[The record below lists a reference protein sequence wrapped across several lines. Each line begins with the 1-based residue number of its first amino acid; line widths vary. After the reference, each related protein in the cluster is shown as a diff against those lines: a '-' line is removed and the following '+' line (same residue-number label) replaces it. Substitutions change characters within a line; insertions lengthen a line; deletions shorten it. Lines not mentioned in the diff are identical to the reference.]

1 MNTSTPRV
9 PKQSIRFTTALRVC
23 AVGFLALASV
33 VGAAV
38 APRASYVVQDL
49 GVLSGDATSGAWGV
63 NASGDVVGWSTGK
76 QGSRAFVYTDKA
88 GMIALPS
95 LIQSTS
101 GSSSFARDINDY
113 GEIVGTSGLTKDGQ
127 GRAVVWSQGRV
138 FDLGTLRG
146 GDSSEGWAIN
156 NNGQIVGSS
165 QVGDLL
171 GSEHAFLY
179 SKASGMIDLTPNNEQ
194 AAALDINDAGS
205 ITGYF
210 TSTDNA
216 LHAFLNEGN
225 KMVDLGKLAGF
236 DYSTGTALNEMGV
249 VVGTAT
255 SPERTTAH
263 MFRSDFPGEMD
274 DLNGKLPIAF
284 ALGVNIKRQIVGY
297 MSGVGTTRAIL
308 YTETTG
314 VRDLN
319 SLISPRG
326 GWVLEAATDINDSGV
341 IVGYAYNALSKTSH
355 AVRLRPVP
363 VLTPAPTPKPTPT
376 STLR

>member
-1 MNTSTPRV
+1 MNISTV
-9 PKQSIRFTTALRVC
+9 PQQSIRFTTALRVC

-49 GVLSGDATSGAWGV
+49 GVLSGDSTSGAWGV
-63 NASGDVVGWSTGK
+63 NANGDVVGWSTGK
-76 QGSRAFVYTDKA
+76 QGSRAFVYTDRER
-88 GMIALPS
+88 MTALPS

-101 GSSSFARDINDY
+101 VSFSFARDINDN
-113 GEIVGTSGLTKDGQ
+113 GEIVGTSGAIKGAQ
-127 GRAVVWSQGRV
+127 GRAVLWTEGRV
-138 FDLGTLRG
+138 FDLGTLYG
-146 GDSSEGWAIN
+146 GESSEGWAIN

-179 SKASGMIDLTPNNEQ
+179 SPESGMVDLTPNNEQ
-194 AAALDINDAGS
+194 AAGLDINDAGT

-210 TSTDNA
+210 TASDNA
-216 LHAFLNEGN
+216 LHAFLREGS

-236 DYSTGTALNEMGV
+236 DHSTGTALNEMGV

-255 SPERTTAH
+255 SPERTTSH

-284 ALGVNIKRQIVGY
+284 ALGVNSKRQIVGY
-297 MSGVGTTRAIL
+297 MSGAGTTRAIL
-308 YTETTG
+308 YTEATG

-326 GWVLEAATDINDSGV
+326 GWVLESATDINDSGV
-341 IVGYAYNALSKTSH
+341 IVGYAYNVVSKTSH

-363 VLTPAPTPKPTPT
+363 VLTPTPGPTPT
-376 STLR
+376 PTLTQR